1 MATPNRFFFRWQS
14 TAVESFGRGTV
25 EAAHALYVKN
35 GAALR
40 YKAPVVRYHG
50 GVAQSVATT
59 AVDQLPD
66 QSVVYARVLTPT
78 QLALYSSKAAAVQGG
93 PGGLISKGVA
103 EQARLTEL
111 LDEAERGSFFL
122 ANILEQCRRSMLRGW
137 GRSRGA
143 FSRRQTSLAE
153 PFESARQARSA
164 FAVGMH
170 RGGFE
175 NKSRA
180 LVQRF
185 GERIPAGQISMAK
198 LQGYLMRMKLQA
210 ENEMSRMAQSGE
222 LPPAFD
228 EVAAL
233 DPSSEEFKACFAS
246 EVTCAHMSC
255 RCLCTCPCTCRY
267 TCPYACLRNHDAHV
281 YAYVM
286 HMSMHMSTRVCM
298 HMSIHAHA
306 RAHVH
311 KSAHRYWTRQ
321 K

>member
-111 LDEAERGSFFL
+111 LDEAERGSFFFGEYFGAMPTVNAEGL
-122 ANILEQCRRSMLRGW
+122 GPQPRGFFSSTDVVGGTFRIGPTGPLGFRRRHAPRGLRK
-137 GRSRGA
+137 
-143 FSRRQTSLAE
+143 QK
-153 PFESARQARSA
+153 P
-164 FAVGMH
+164 
-170 RGGFE
+170 
-175 NKSRA
+175 
-180 LVQRF
+180 RF
-185 GERIPAGQISMAK
+185 G
-198 LQGYLMRMKLQA
+198 
-210 ENEMSRMAQSGE
+210 
-222 LPPAFD
+222 
-228 EVAAL
+228 AAL
-233 DPSSEEFKACFAS
+233 RR
-246 EVTCAHMSC
+246 AHPG
-255 RCLCTCPCTCRY
+255 RADLDGQAAGVP
-267 TCPYACLRNHDAHV
+267 
-281 YAYVM
+281 
-286 HMSMHMSTRVCM
+286 
-298 HMSIHAHA
+298 HAHEA
-306 RAHVH
+306 SSRERDVADGAERRAP
-311 KSAHRYWTRQ
+311 SGI
-321 K
+321 